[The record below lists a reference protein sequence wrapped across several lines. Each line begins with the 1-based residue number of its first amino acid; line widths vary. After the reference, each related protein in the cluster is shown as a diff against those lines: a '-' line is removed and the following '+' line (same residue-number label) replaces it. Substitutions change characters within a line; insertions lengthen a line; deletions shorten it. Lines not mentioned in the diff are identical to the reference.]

1 MFATEDRSIKLAAFP
16 DEARTCVVS
25 VVGGGGGGDTYQVSA
40 PVMALDEA
48 VKAFNASRLAKPPSV
63 Q

>member
-1 MFATEDRSIKLAAFP
+1 M
-16 DEARTCVVS
+16 CVVS